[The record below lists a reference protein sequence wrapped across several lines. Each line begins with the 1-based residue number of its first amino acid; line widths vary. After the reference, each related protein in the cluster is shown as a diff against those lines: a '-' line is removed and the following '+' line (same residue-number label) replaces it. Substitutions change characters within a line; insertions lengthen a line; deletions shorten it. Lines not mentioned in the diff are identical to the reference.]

1 MAIYQGIDSGNT
13 QLRKVTI
20 KTGFSGFAGVA
31 KGKPGRKVLVLP
43 ANLLTF
49 RELSFPFQD
58 KKRIMEILPGELI
71 ETLALPLDDMSWN
84 VTSIRKNKA
93 AVILTI
99 REELEKFA
107 KSQENSV
114 KIIDAEPCALART
127 ANYNNVKNALI
138 IDLGASRTTFTGIKE
153 GKLDLLRVRMMGG
166 NRIDRIIAEEKNIST
181 EEAEQLKITE
191 GLHNKSIRRFL
202 DALFDSV
209 SLPPSQEYE
218 KVILTGGG
226 AQMPGLADYIKERL
240 EATPEYFQLPA
251 GLSPFFDAVAFGA
264 AMYETGK
271 SDKVNF
277 KKEQDQNGKKS
288 VFWLLFLLIPIIL
301 LSASLKMKEAQLTK
315 ENNLIKKAMLKAVL
329 KEFPG
334 SKSVKAP
341 LSFVRSKM
349 KKESGDTG
357 ETSRKV
363 IPMLNDAAVS
373 GKGLAISYYEMDITD
388 KDFKIKG
395 EADSFGTVEKY
406 RVELAKKFESAEIL
420 NQKTK
425 ADEKVDFAI
434 RLTTAK
440 KKDSKSDTKKEEAKS
455 NDGKT
460 EE

>member
-49 RELSFPFQD
+49 RELNFPFQD
-58 KKRIMEILPGELI
+58 KKRIMDILPGELM
-71 ETLALPLDDMSWN
+71 ETIALPLDEMLWN
-84 VTSIRKNKA
+84 VTSIQKNKA
-93 AVILTI
+93 AVVLTV
-99 REELEKFA
+99 REELDKFT

-114 KIIDAEPCALART
+114 KIIDAEPCALTRT
-127 ANYNNVKNALI
+127 ANYNNVKDALI

-153 GKLDLLRVRMMGG
+153 GKLDMLRVRMMGG
-166 NRIDRIIAEEKNIST
+166 SRIDRILAEEKNIST
-181 EEAEQLKITE
+181 EEAEQIKMTE
-191 GLHNKSIRRFL
+191 GLHNKSVKRFL

-209 SLPPSQEYE
+209 SLPPTQEYE

-226 AQMPGLADYIKERL
+226 AQMPGLVDYIKERL
-240 EATPEYFQLPA
+240 EMTPEYFQLPG
-251 GLSPFFDAVAFGA
+251 GLSPFYDAVAFGA

-271 SDKVNF
+271 ADKINF

-288 VFWLLFLLIPIIL
+288 VFWLLLLLIPIIL
-301 LSASLKMKEAQLTK
+301 LSMSLKLK
-315 ENNLIKKAMLKAVL
+315 ENQLAKENYLMKKAMLKAVQ

-341 LSFVRSKM
+341 LSYVRSKM

-357 ETSRKV
+357 EPSRKV
-363 IPMLNDAAVS
+363 IPMLNDVALS
-373 GKGLAISYYEMDITD
+373 GKRLTISYYEMDITD

-395 EADSFGTVEKY
+395 EADSFGTVEKF
-406 RVELAKKFESAEIL
+406 RVELAKKFDSAEIL

-434 RLTTAK
+434 RLTTVK
-440 KKDSKSDTKKEEAKS
+440 KKDSKKDAKKEEAKP
-455 NDGKT
+455 NDG
-460 EE
+460 